1 MYYNRRNR
9 VRFLKIFQDNYST
22 KVVFFEFDKIVFNGS
37 SNLNQARQD
46 FNLQNGSTLEALNII
61 IGVSKDELKTRI
73 KNNML

>member
-1 MYYNRRNR
+1 M
-9 VRFLKIFQDNYST
+9 KIFQDNYST